1 MKEMTILTSRRAP
14 IVSAWR
20 IAVSSVAVVLLVAA
34 CQKDDPAQLFPHP
47 DQRSEA
53 YVMLA
58 SGSRL
63 GLVASLLEVV
73 EVTASTTFGNTTV
86 TGLDAI
92 VKNWRRV
99 LEGAK
104 VDMVSRRI
112 IATNDLGYLERR
124 DSGTVT
130 FRLKTPGGGF
140 RDTTMIFMTT
150 WAYKDKRWRIRD
162 DSILGR

>member
-1 MKEMTILTSRRAP
+1 MTVLTSRRAQ

-20 IAVSSVAVVLLVAA
+20 IAVASVAVVLLVAA
-34 CQKDDPAQLFPHP
+34 CQKDPAQLFPNP

-53 YVMLA
+53 YVMLT

-63 GLVASLLEVV
+63 GLVATLLEVV
-73 EVTASTTFGNTTV
+73 EVTASSTFDNTTV
-86 TGLDAI
+86 TGIDAI
-92 VKNWRRV
+92 VNNWRRV

-112 IATNDLGYLERR
+112 IATNDIGYLERR
-124 DSGTVT
+124 DSGTVV

-150 WAYKDKRWRIRD
+150 WAYKDKRWRIRHD
-162 DSILGR
+162 AILGR

>member
-1 MKEMTILTSRRAP
+1 MTVLTSRRAQ

-20 IAVSSVAVVLLVAA
+20 IAVASVAVVLLVAA
-34 CQKDDPAQLFPHP
+34 CQKDPAQLFPNP
-47 DQRSEA
+47 EQRSEA
-53 YVMLA
+53 YTLLT

-63 GLVASLLEVV
+63 GLVATLLESV
-73 EVTASTTFGNTTV
+73 EVTASSTFDNTTV
-86 TGLDAI
+86 TGIDAM
-92 VKNWRRV
+92 VNNWRRV

-112 IATNDLGYLERR
+112 IATNDIGYLERR
-124 DSGTVT
+124 DSGTVV

-162 DSILGR
+162 DAILGR

>member
-34 CQKDDPAQLFPHP
+34 CQKDPAQLFPNP

-53 YVMLA
+53 YTLLS

-63 GLVASLLEVV
+63 GLVATLLELV

-86 TGLDAI
+86 TGIDDI
-92 VKNWRRV
+92 VENWRRV

-112 IATNDLGYLERR
+112 IATKDLGYLERR

-130 FRLKTPGGGF
+130 FRLNTPGGGF
-140 RDTTMIFMTT
+140 RDTTVIFMTT

-162 DSILGR
+162 DSLLGR